1 MERVKVAI
9 VGGGITGLTAA
20 YELHQQGVHFRLFET
35 SSRLGGLI
43 LTEKHNGFTIDAG
56 PDSLLV
62 QKPSAIEL
70 CQELGLGERLQ
81 TTLIPRTAYILKKGA
96 LHALPETS
104 VLGIPT
110 RLTPLFTS
118 GLLSPLGRLR
128 FALDLI
134 LPRKHMASLE
144 DESIADFFTR
154 RFGKE
159 SVDYVAE
166 PLLATI
172 HAGDVNRLSMRA
184 LFPRL
189 LEAEQSHGSLIRGL
203 NRRGTAPM
211 ADGMF
216 RSLPGGLGEMTEALV
231 SALPPERL
239 SPSTRVISIDDNG
252 PFVVR
257 TTGDNTIASAVILA
271 IPASGVTVLLEA
283 QHPKLAKRCLDIP
296 HNSTATVALTYPRSA
311 IKHTLLG
318 SGFVVPRVETGLS
331 IIAATWVSSK
341 WPDRA
346 PAGQVLIRAFIGG
359 ARNPDILNRI
369 PNDKDLA
376 QLAHR
381 NLARILKIECDP
393 QFSRV
398 YRWRNR
404 SPQYEVGHLERLAS
418 IDHELRHTPSLFI
431 TGTSF
436 RGIGIPDCI
445 ADGRATARA
454 AARVVQS
461 DRNKRAENQT
471 NERLA

>member
-1 MERVKVAI
+1 MERVKVAV
-9 VGGGITGLTAA
+9 VGGGITGLAAA
-20 YELHQQGVHFRLFET
+20 YELHRQGVHFRLFET
-35 SSRLGGLI
+35 SDRLGGLI

-81 TTLIPRTAYILKKGA
+81 PTLIPRTAYILKQGV

-118 GLLSPLGRLR
+118 ELLSPLGRLR

-134 LPRKHMASLE
+134 LPPRHMASLE
-144 DESIADFFTR
+144 DESIADFFAR

-159 SVDYVAE
+159 SVAYLAE

-203 NRRGTAPM
+203 NRRGAASI

-231 SALPPERL
+231 SALPAERL
-239 SPSTRVISIDDNG
+239 SRGTRVMSIDDDG

-257 TTGDNTIASAVILA
+257 TTGDITVASAVILA
-271 IPASGVTVLLEA
+271 IPASSAAVLLETR
-283 QHPKLAKRCLDIP
+283 HPKLAKRCLEIP

-311 IKHTLLG
+311 IKHALLG

-341 WPDRA
+341 WPGRA
-346 PAGQVLIRAFIGG
+346 PADKVLIRAFIGG
-359 ARNPDILNRI
+359 ARDPDILSRI
-369 PNDKDLA
+369 PNDEDLA
-376 QLAHR
+376 HLAHR
-381 NLARILKIECDP
+381 NLARILKIECNP

-398 YRWRNR
+398 YRWKNR
-404 SPQYEVGHLERLAS
+404 SPQYEVGHLERLAT
-418 IDHELRHTPSLFI
+418 IDHELQHTPGLFI

-445 ADGRATARA
+445 AEGRATARSA
-454 AARVVQS
+454 SEGVS
-461 DRNKRAENQT
+461 FSKTEPT
-471 NERLA
+471 KK

>member
-1 MERVKVAI
+1 MERVKVAV
-9 VGGGITGLTAA
+9 VGGGITGLAAA
-20 YELHQQGVHFRLFET
+20 YELHQQGVHFRLFE
-35 SSRLGGLI
+35 SSERLGGLI
-43 LTEKHNGFTIDAG
+43 LTEKLNGFTIEAG
-56 PDSLLV
+56 PDSLLI

-70 CQELGLGERLQ
+70 CKELGLGERLQ
-81 TTLIPRTAYILKKGA
+81 TTLKPRTAYILKKGT

-110 RLTPLFTS
+110 RLTPLFMS
-118 GLLSPLGRLR
+118 GLLSPLGKLR

-134 LPRKHMASLE
+134 LPRRHMTSSE

-189 LEAEQSHGSLIRGL
+189 VEVEQSHGSLIRGL
-203 NRRGTAPM
+203 NRRRRPAPI

-216 RSLPGGLGEMTEALV
+216 RSLPGGLGEMTEDLV
-231 SALPPERL
+231 SVLPPERL

-257 TTGDNTIASAVILA
+257 TTGDVTVASAVILA
-271 IPASGVTVLLEA
+271 IPAPGAASLLEIR
-283 QHPKLAKRCLDIP
+283 HPKLAEHCLNIP
-296 HNSTATVALTYPRSA
+296 HNSTAAVALTYPRSA
-311 IKHTLLG
+311 IEHALLG

-341 WPDRA
+341 WPGRA

-359 ARNPDILNRI
+359 ARDPDILNRI
-369 PNDKDLA
+369 PNDEDIA

-418 IDHELRHTPSLFI
+418 IDHELQHTPGLFI

-445 ADGRATARA
+445 AEGRATARA
-454 AARVVQS
+454 AARAVQ
-461 DRNKRAENQT
+461 
-471 NERLA
+471 

>member
-1 MERVKVAI
+1 MEPVKVAVI
-9 VGGGITGLTAA
+9 GGGITGLAAA
-20 YELHQQGVHFRLFET
+20 YQLHQQGVHFHLFEA
-35 SSRLGGLI
+35 SDHLGGLI

-56 PDSLLV
+56 PDALLV

-70 CQELGLGERLQ
+70 CRDLGLGKRLQ
-81 TTLIPRTAYILKKGA
+81 TTLIPRTAYILKEGI

-104 VLGIPT
+104 VLGVPT

-134 LPRKHMASLE
+134 LPPKRMAPSE

-159 SVDYVAE
+159 SVDYLAE

-189 LEAEQSHGSLIRGL
+189 LEAEQSYGSLIRGL
-203 NRRGTAPM
+203 KRRGAAPI

-231 SALPPERL
+231 SALPAERL
-239 SPSTRVISIDDNG
+239 SRSSRVISIDDDG

-257 TTGDNTIASAVILA
+257 TTGDITVASAVILA
-271 IPASGVTVLLEA
+271 IPASGAAVLLETR
-283 QHPKLAKRCLDIP
+283 HPKLAAHCREIP

-341 WPDRA
+341 WPGRA
-346 PAGQVLIRAFIGG
+346 PPEKVLIRAFIGG
-359 ARNPDILNRI
+359 ARDPDILSRI
-369 PNDKDLA
+369 PNDEDLA
-376 QLAHR
+376 HLAHR
-381 NLARILKIECDP
+381 NLARILKIECNP

-418 IDHELRHTPSLFI
+418 IDHELQHTPGLFI

-445 ADGRATARA
+445 ADGRATARSA
-454 AARVVQS
+454 SESVQFS
-461 DRNKRAENQT
+461 RSEPTKK
-471 NERLA
+471 